1 MNADR
6 AHYYSVS
13 QTLPHHHSL
22 CVFFTFFLFLSPF
35 SLLAFLL
42 SHSLTTLS
50 ILFPFRAAETWR
62 LLSDH
67 GAPQPA
73 LRHTLWPAPALC
85 GADWPGVRERL
96 RGAGYAG
103 WQGTCHWGRYAHIS
117 FCLHTRTQQ
126 WHLTSIHSSDLRL
139 TPSMDPW
146 EVLGVRLVLSWWQ
159 SQWDL
164 TCSH

>member
-1 MNADR
+1 MHLYTMLD
-6 AHYYSVS
+6 YLFPSVS
-13 QTLPHHHSL
+13 PSYL
-22 CVFFTFFLFLSPF
+22 FTFFLFLSPF
-35 SLLAFLL
+35 PPFAFLL
-42 SHSLTTLS
+42 SLSLTTLS
-50 ILFPFRAAETWR
+50 ILFPFRPAETWR

-103 WQGTCHWGRYAHIS
+103 WQGACHWGRYAHIS
-117 FCLHTRTQQ
+117 FCLHTSTQQ
-126 WHLTSIHSSDLRL
+126 WHLTSIHPSDLRL

-146 EVLGVRLVLSWWQ
+146 ERVRLLLS
-159 SQWDL
+159 
-164 TCSH
+164 